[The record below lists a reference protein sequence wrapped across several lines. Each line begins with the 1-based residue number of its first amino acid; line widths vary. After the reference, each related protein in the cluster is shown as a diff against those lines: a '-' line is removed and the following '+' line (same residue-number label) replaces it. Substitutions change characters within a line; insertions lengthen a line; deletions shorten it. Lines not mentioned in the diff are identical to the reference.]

1 LFTEI
6 KICEKLKT
14 SKGTT
19 PQDKNQKR
27 KNKMKIQNAL
37 NKLNKA
43 GFTISENG
51 NRFSASKPNS
61 KKVVE
66 FLRNGRSEEIACVGF
81 RNINDVSDSQIDYCA
96 TIFCDSLNQ
105 AMRHVLS

>member
-1 LFTEI
+1 LLPIIKKREI
-6 KICEKLKT
+6 LKT

-19 PQDKNQKR
+19 PQDKNQK
-27 KNKMKIQNAL
+27 KKKQKMKIQNAL

-61 KKVVE
+61 KKVIE

-105 AMRHVLS
+105 AMRHVA

>member
-1 LFTEI
+1 M
-6 KICEKLKT
+6 
-14 SKGTT
+14 
-19 PQDKNQKR
+19 KNQKR
-27 KNKMKIQNAL
+27 KNKMKIQNAI

-43 GFTISENG
+43 GFTIVQNG
-51 NRFSASKPNS
+51 NIFSASKPNG

-81 RNINDVSDSQIDYCA
+81 RNIDDASDSQIDYCA

-105 AMRHVLS
+105 AMRHVAA